1 MGKYVLLSLM
11 LAPFAL
17 PFFTA
22 KGHKAR
28 RSLRRL
34 VVSIVLFEVV
44 FALIVVFYVAPAIRH
59 S

>member
-1 MGKYVLLSLM
+1 MGKFVLLSLM

-17 PFFTA
+17 PFLTA
-22 KGHKAR
+22 RGQKAR

-34 VVSIVLFEVV
+34 VVSVVLFEVV
-44 FALIVVFYVAPAIRH
+44 FALIVVFMVAPAIRP